1 MKRIFN
7 GSGGRKAA
15 LILSLCLIFALAVGT
30 TVALLKANTTPVTNT
45 FTAAKSK
52 ITIEETTD
60 NGSKSEIRVK
70 NEGTATSYVRV
81 KLVMNWV
88 SEDGKTIS
96 AAPVKI
102 DVEYDK
108 DKWFLGTDG
117 IYYYKTPV
125 GPKDSGNDTTA
136 NLLKAGSPIKQP
148 DDAPDGCHL
157 EVTVLAESIQAAP
170 STAVEGAWT
179 AVKVGDNGSLTPAVQ
194 APDVTP

>member
-30 TVALLKANTTPVTNT
+30 TVALLVAHTNAVTNT

-52 ITIEETTD
+52 ITIEEKTD
-60 NGSKSEIRVK
+60 DGIKSEIRVK

-88 SEDGKTIS
+88 SDDDSKTIS
-96 AAPVKI
+96 ATPVNI
-102 DVEYDK
+102 SVDYDK
-108 DKWFLGTDG
+108 TNWFEQDG
-117 IYYYKTPV
+117 IYYYTTPV
-125 GPKDSGNDTTA
+125 APKDLTA
-136 NLLKAGSPIKQP
+136 NLLKDPITQP
-148 DDAPDGCHL
+148 EGAPDGYHL

-170 STAVEGAWT
+170 SEAVTDSWH
-179 AVKVGDNGSLTPAVQ
+179 VGVDSNGHLMQPTTTP
-194 APDVTP
+194 

>member
-30 TVALLKANTTPVTNT
+30 TVALLVAHTNAVTNT
-45 FTAAKSK
+45 FKAAESGTHVDVEDSGNEK
-52 ITIEETTD
+52 TGVFVT
-60 NGSKSEIRVK
+60 

-88 SEDGKTIS
+88 SDDGKTIS
-96 AAPVKI
+96 GEPVNI
-102 DVEYDK
+102 DVKYDTT
-108 DKWFLGTDG
+108 KWFEQGG
-117 IYYYKTPV
+117 IYYYRTPV
-125 GPKDSGNDTTA
+125 GPNMTTD
-136 NLLKAGSPIKQP
+136 NLLQKDKHITEPTGKPE
-148 DDAPDGCHL
+148 GYHL

-179 AVKVGDNGSLTPAVQ
+179 AVKVGPDSCLTLK
-194 APDVTP
+194 DTTTP